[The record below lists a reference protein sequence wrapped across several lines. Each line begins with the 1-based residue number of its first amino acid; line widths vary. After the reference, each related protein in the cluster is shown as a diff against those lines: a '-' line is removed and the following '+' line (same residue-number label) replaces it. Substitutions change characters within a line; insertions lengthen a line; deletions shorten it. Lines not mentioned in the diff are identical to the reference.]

1 VITVDGKWTR
11 AAIGLVILAMALT
24 FGTLGRKSVWN
35 DEAVSIRSAQRS
47 AAEIWNPGDPSGYRL
62 PLRTAAPFRV
72 HGRDPHPPGYY
83 LLLHA
88 WPWRDGGEAQVRLL
102 SALIGAVAVF
112 LAFLV
117 ARRWDR
123 RAGWL
128 AAVLVAW
135 APLHVW
141 YAQEARMYAFVE
153 FAGLL
158 MALGLALESKRGLA
172 LFAAAAAIGCYF
184 DYTAVIVWAVVSGA
198 WLGWS
203 AATRSDAPPR
213 SGAGHIAGWLVA
225 SIAGAAL
232 AWPLRTGF
240 LEMLE
245 SAPGGTVLGNRLGGL
260 IGSPLSPGFVVVAL
274 LAAIAGTAAMTWV
287 IVTRPD
293 RRIAAWT
300 VVAIFAAVTLASVA
314 PRLFTVKKVIAP
326 AWPIAAL
333 AVAAL
338 APALHGGTRVAAWA
352 LVGLSVLATGWM
364 VAAVP
369 KDDWRG
375 VVNHLNATARAG
387 ADVVWLDPSW
397 HVVPYDFYRP
407 VVIPEWGGQPALE
420 NAARGDGLLWL
431 IVQRRPGSAAP
442 FSPSEAWLDANLPL
456 EQRAEFPRL
465 ELRGYRRK
473 P

>member
-1 VITVDGKWTR
+1 MNSPR
-11 AAIGLVILAMALT
+11 LALGLVLLAMAVT
-24 FGTLGRKSVWN
+24 FGTLGRNSVWS

-47 AAEIWNPGDPSGYRL
+47 AAEIWNPGDSSGYRL
-62 PLRTAAPFRV
+62 PLHTAAPFRIEP
-72 HGRDPHPPGYY
+72 RDPHPPGYY

-102 SALIGAVAVF
+102 SALIGAVSVC
-112 LAFLV
+112 LAFLI

-123 RAGWL
+123 SASWL

-158 MALGLALESKRGLA
+158 MALGLALESRVGFA
-172 LFAAAAAIGCYF
+172 LFAAGLAIGCYF
-184 DYTAVIVWAVVSGA
+184 DYTAVIVWAVVSGV

-203 AATRSDAPPR
+203 AARRRRVSP
-213 SGAGHIAGWLVA
+213 IAGWLLA

-232 AWPLRTGF
+232 AWPLRSGF
-240 LEMLE
+240 VEMLG
-245 SAPGGTVLGNRLGGL
+245 SSPHGTVLGNRLGAV
-260 IGSPLSPGFVVVAL
+260 IGSPLSPGFVVVGL
-274 LAAIAGTAAMTWV
+274 LVAIGGMAAVTWFV
-287 IVTRPD
+287 VKRSHHPVT
-293 RRIAAWT
+293 AWT
-300 VVAIFAAVTLASVA
+300 VFAIFAAATLASVA

-326 AWPIAAL
+326 SWPIAAL

-338 APALHGGTRVAAWA
+338 APALRGWTRVATWA
-352 LVGLSVLATGWM
+352 LVGVSVLATSWM
-364 VAAVP
+364 VVAVP

-375 VVNHLNATARAG
+375 VVNHLNGTARAG

-397 HVVPYDFYRP
+397 HVVPYDFYHP
-407 VVIPEWGGQPALE
+407 VVTPVSGGQPALE
-420 NAARGDGLLWL
+420 DAARGDGLLWL
-431 IVQRRPGSAAP
+431 IVQRRPGAAVP
-442 FSPSEAWLDANLPL
+442 ASPSEAWLDAHLSL
-456 EQRAEFPRL
+456 EQRATFPRL
-465 ELRGYRRK
+465 EVKGYRRK

>member
-1 VITVDGKWTR
+1 VITVDDKWTR

-24 FGTLGRKSVWN
+24 FGTLGRNSVWN

-47 AAEIWNPGDPSGYRL
+47 ATEIWSPGDPSGYSL

-72 HGRDPHPPGYY
+72 EPHDPHPPGYY

-102 SALIGAVAVF
+102 SALIGAVSVL

-123 RAGWL
+123 RAAWL

-158 MALGLALESKRGLA
+158 MAFGLALESKAGLA

-184 DYTAVIVWAVVSGA
+184 DYTAVMVWAVVSGA

-203 AATRSDAPPR
+203 AATRSGSA
-213 SGAGHIAGWLVA
+213 HITGWLGA

-240 LEMLE
+240 LEMLG
-245 SAPGGTVLGNRLGGL
+245 SAPGGTVLGNRLGAL
-260 IGSPLSPGFVVVAL
+260 IGSPLSPWFVVVAL
-274 LAAIAGTAAMTWV
+274 LAAIAGIAALTWV
-287 IVTRPD
+287 IVTRSD
-293 RRIAAWT
+293 RRFAAWT

-326 AWPIAAL
+326 SWPIAAL

-338 APALHGGTRVAAWA
+338 APALRGWTRVVTRA
-352 LVGLSVLATGWM
+352 LVGVSVLATSWM
-364 VAAVP
+364 VVAVP

-375 VVNHLNATARAG
+375 LVNHLNGTVRAG

-397 HVVPYDFYRP
+397 HVVPYDFYHP
-407 VVIPEWGGQPALE
+407 VVIPVWGGQPALE
-420 NAARGDGLLWL
+420 DAARGDGLLWL

-456 EQRAEFPRL
+456 EHRAAFPRL
-465 ELRGYRRK
+465 ELKGYRRK
-473 P
+473 R